1 MFSLTSSS
9 PLGTVLALINCDTMK
24 IKTFPTTKFALL
36 CAALIAALL
45 MFADKAS
52 AVSIRDAHEFG
63 LAKFGA
69 SSRYSDGSTYVNHL
83 IAMAPR
89 NNERSNGQYFAS
101 GNSLHRVVLPDH
113 VNAGRSVGAITIPTV
128 GGVPSPGTGR
138 VPDGGITA
146 MLLGTALGALGIARR
161 YIRN

>member
-1 MFSLTSSS
+1 
-9 PLGTVLALINCDTMK
+9 MK
-24 IKTFPTTKFALL
+24 IRTVPTTKLALL
-36 CAALIAALL
+36 CAALVAALL

-52 AVSIRDAHEFG
+52 AFSIRDAHEFG
-63 LAKFGA
+63 SAKFGS
-69 SSRYSDGSTYVNHL
+69 SSRYSDGSTYVRPL
-83 IAMAPR
+83 ISMALR
-89 NNERSNGQYFAS
+89 NDEKSNGQYFAS
-101 GNSLHRVVLPDH
+101 DNSPRHVALPDH
-113 VNAGRSVGAITIPTV
+113 TNAGRSVGIVTIPTI

>member
-1 MFSLTSSS
+1 
-9 PLGTVLALINCDTMK
+9 MK

-45 MFADKAS
+45 MFAEKAS

-69 SSRYSDGSTYVNHL
+69 PSRYSDGSTYVNHL

-89 NNERSNGQYFAS
+89 NNERSNGQYLAS

-113 VNAGRSVGAITIPTV
+113 VNAGRSIGVITIPSI
-128 GGVPSPGTGR
+128 GGVPSPGSGTGR